1 MTGGSAIGDQS
12 TQRHRATAEPISAL
26 RLEVVE
32 GPDAGQ
38 TFDASSATVT
48 VGSAPGNDLVLSDG
62 TVSRHHLELTVSEGR
77 ILVVDHDSTNHTSVG
92 AVQISRAT
100 VRPGTVLSLGR
111 TRLRVTDGQP
121 INVAMYDRDEL
132 HGLKGRSLAM
142 RRLMAQIS
150 QVARSD
156 SSVLLLGETGTG
168 KERIAEAIH
177 KASARAHRSME
188 IVDCG
193 ALMPTLIASELFGH
207 EKGAFTGANHQHKGA
222 FERAHGGTLFLDEL
236 GELPANLQVRLL
248 GALERRSFKRVGGT
262 KAIDVDVRV
271 ISATHRDLR
280 KWVNNGEFRQDLY
293 YRVAVA
299 RLNIPPLRDRP
310 EDIPL
315 LIEHFLQSMGEDVPA
330 SSVVPDGVMAALMKH
345 HWPGNV
351 RELRNFVESAL
362 AFGEA
367 PSLEST
373 DVTDAKSAGVGSGL
387 APELLEGPYKE
398 ARDAVL
404 QEFQMTY
411 FSRLLER
418 AEHNVSRAATLAR
431 MNRPHLIQLL
441 KRYGLR

>member
-1 MTGGSAIGDQS
+1 MTGGPANGDQF
-12 TQRHRATAEPISAL
+12 TQRHRTTVEPVNAL

-38 TFDASSATVT
+38 TFDATSDTVT
-48 VGSAPGNDLVLSDG
+48 VGSAPGNDLELSDG
-62 TVSRHHLELTVSEGR
+62 TVSRHHLELSVIDGR
-77 ILVVDHDSTNHTSVG
+77 ILVVDHESTNHTSIG

-100 VRPGTVLSLGR
+100 VRPGTVLALGR

-121 INVAMYDRDEL
+121 INVAMYDSDEL
-132 HGLKGRSLAM
+132 HGLKGRSPSM

-156 SSVLLLGETGTG
+156 TSVLLLGETGTG

-177 KASARAHRSME
+177 QASARADRPME

-207 EKGAFTGANHQHKGA
+207 ERGAFTGANQQHKGA

-262 KAIDVDVRV
+262 KPIDVDVRV

-280 KWVNNGEFRQDLY
+280 KWVNKGEFRQDLY

-299 RLNIPPLRDRP
+299 RLNIPPLRERP
-310 EDIPL
+310 DDIPL
-315 LIEHFLQSMGEDVPA
+315 LVEHFLHSMGEDIPA
-330 SSVVPDGVMAALMKH
+330 SSVIPDGVMSALMKH

-367 PSLEST
+367 PSIEATDAIDAAGATSGMPPALLES
-373 DVTDAKSAGVGSGL
+373 
-387 APELLEGPYKE
+387 PYRE

-404 QEFQMTY
+404 QDFQVAY
-411 FSRLLER
+411 FTRLLER
-418 AEHNVSRAATLAR
+418 AENNVSRAANLAR

>member
-1 MTGGSAIGDQS
+1 K
-12 TQRHRATAEPISAL
+12 AL

-32 GPDAGQ
+32 GPDAGK
-38 TFDASSATVT
+38 TYDASSDSVS
-48 VGSAPGNDLVLSDG
+48 VGSAPGNDLVLSDP
-62 TVSRHHLELTVSEGR
+62 TVSRHHLELSLAEDR
-77 ILVVDHDSTNHTSVG
+77 ISVVDHDSTNFTMVG
-92 AVQISRAT
+92 PVHITRAT
-100 VRPGTVLSLGR
+100 VRPDTVLTLGR
-111 TRLRVTDGQP
+111 SRVKVSDGRP
-121 INVAMYDRDEL
+121 IAVAVYNDDDL
-132 HGLKGRSLAM
+132 HGLKGRSPKM
-142 RRLMAQIS
+142 RRLMAQIA

-156 SSVLLLGETGTG
+156 ASVLILGETGTG

-177 KASARAHRSME
+177 RASPRADEPFE

-248 GALERRSFKRVGGT
+248 GALERRAFKRVGGT
-262 KAIDVDVRV
+262 KAIEVDVRV
-271 ISATHRDLR
+271 VSATHRDLR

-299 RLNIPPLRDRP
+299 RLAIAPLRERP

-315 LIEHFLQSMGEDVPA
+315 LIEHFLQEMGEDAPL
-330 SSVVPDGVMAALMKH
+330 STLIPDSVMDALTKH

-367 PSLEST
+367 PPIERT
-373 DVTDAKSAGVGSGL
+373 EVTSGQAVAGPSP
-387 APELLEGPYKE
+387 ALLEKPYRE
-398 ARDAVL
+398 ARDTIL
-404 QEFQMTY
+404 QEFQIAY
-411 FSRLLER
+411 FKRLLER
-418 AEHNVSRAATLAR
+418 AEGNVSRAANLAR